1 MKALWLSGVCVSLI
15 TASVWAGG
23 AKCCDTPSVSGT
35 DKAMKCE
42 GGKCEVSIKA
52 GDKVSQ
58 GHDGTISVAGLEALI
73 RAKVPMLIFDARSG
87 KWDDGKRIPG
97 AKSLNAAS
105 TPDEVQAAIPDKTAL
120 IVTYCAGLKCPASH
134 LLAERL
140 QKDGFLNVVEFPE
153 GIEGWITA
161 GQTIV
166 EVKR

>member
-1 MKALWLSGVCVSLI
+1 VSPVPEK
-15 TASVWAGG
+15 S
-23 AKCCDTPSVSGT
+23 
-35 DKAMKCE
+35 DKEMKCE
-42 GGKCEVSIKA
+42 GGKCEMPAKEGVKTT
-52 GDKVSQ
+52 Q
-58 GHDGTISVAGLEALI
+58 GKEGTISADGLAVLI
-73 RAKVPMLIFDARSG
+73 RAKVPVLIFDARSG

-105 TPDEVQAAIPDKTAL
+105 TPEEVQAAIPDKTAL

-140 QKDGFLNVVEFPE
+140 QKDGFQNVIEFPE

-161 GQTIV
+161 GQAIV